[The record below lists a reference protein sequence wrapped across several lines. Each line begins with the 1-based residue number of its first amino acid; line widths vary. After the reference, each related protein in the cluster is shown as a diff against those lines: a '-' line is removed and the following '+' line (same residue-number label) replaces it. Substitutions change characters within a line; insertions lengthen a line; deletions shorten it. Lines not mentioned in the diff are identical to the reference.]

1 MGCNFYTLRGKHI
14 GKRSAA
20 GLYCWDCGVP
30 LNREGESGVHKSHA
44 DNCTHKGLLSNY
56 CCLSLK
62 KCPKCGNKPKKED
75 FSNSAVG
82 RELGF
87 NKEPFAKK
95 TGVAS
100 CSSFSWA
107 MRPTRAKKLLF
118 VKDEYGRKYSGKT
131 FIEEILA
138 ECPIQFYDLI
148 GQEFC

>member
-30 LNREGESGVHKSHA
+30 INREKE
-44 DNCTHKGLLSNY
+44 
-56 CCLSLK
+56 
-62 KCPKCGNKPKKED
+62 CPKCGNKPKKED
-75 FSNSAVG
+75 FSNSAAG

-107 MRPTRAKKLLF
+107 IKPEKIKKILF

-131 FIEEILA
+131 FREEILA
-138 ECPIQFYDLI
+138 ECPIQLYDLI
-148 GQEFC
+148 GENFC